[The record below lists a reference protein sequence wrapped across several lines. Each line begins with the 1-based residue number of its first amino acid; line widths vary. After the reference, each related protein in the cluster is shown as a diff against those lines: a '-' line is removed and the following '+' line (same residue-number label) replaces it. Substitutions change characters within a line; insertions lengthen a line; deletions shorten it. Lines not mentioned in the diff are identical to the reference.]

1 MAVKK
6 RINEGGAEA
15 VACAHGGHHLRLY
28 RIAAEHTGGFASST
42 AAPSAPQVSRIRRR
56 LLKRR
61 AREESAA
68 SACDGVSVIQGISSV
83 RRTSGSSSRLLILQC
98 RHFQGRTELHRGRNT
113 GGAKIKVAEFKT
125 GHAGKQTAQGSGVAP
140 FPQSKGAEIE
150 NIAAGIVN
158 ALSGYAVVGGIGNE
172 IVFRHGIAVK
182 GYIAAP
188 GFLTGQYGNKAGIHG
203 KPFEFRKEPAVRAYH
218 RPRRI

>member
-28 RIAAEHTGGFASST
+28 RIAAEHTGGFAIKHCRAVGSAGKQDKAEVIK
-42 AAPSAPQVSRIRRR
+42 AAGKGRKGGLCLQGGIGDAGHIQRAQNLGQ
-56 LLKRR
+56 LLKTDFCNVGIFK
-61 AREESAA
+61 AEPNYIAA
-68 SACDGVSVIQGISSV
+68 VI
-83 RRTSGSSSRLLILQC
+83 R
-98 RHFQGRTELHRGRNT
+98 
-113 GGAKIKVAEFKT
+113 GAKIKVAEFKA
-125 GHAGKQTAQGSGVAP
+125 GYAGKQLPQGSGVAP
-140 FPQSKGAEIE
+140 LPQSKGAEIE

-188 GFLTGQYGNKAGIHG
+188 GFPAGQDGTKRVST
-203 KPFEFRKEPAVRAYH
+203 ESL
-218 RPRRI
+218 